1 MKNIKLGTYINNT
14 NDEAISFDF
23 ATGLTAF
30 TKMSFVNY
38 VTNSLVGEDR
48 YDSIVRPLIFDFA
61 LVTFMTDIDTSFIKL
76 RDDEGN
82 VINPIIP
89 IEKFLEETNVV
100 DIIKANMEDGL
111 IDELN
116 KAVDKS
122 ISYST
127 GIHPSPLSEAL
138 ASLVSTI
145 ENKVKDIDL
154 SNLMEMTKL
163 FTDMADDF
171 TPENIVDAYLGSN
184 AHKDNVIEIESAKN
198 QKSEFAEDMD
208 KAIKETEGSKIDAP
222 KKTKTKS
229 KSKKSKDESKDE
241 FKDKE

>member
-23 ATGLTAF
+23 ATDLTAF

-61 LVTFMTDIDTSFIKL
+61 LVTFMTDIDTSFIKV

-122 ISYST
+122 ISYRT
-127 GIHPSPLSEAL
+127 GIHPSPLSEAI

-154 SNLMEMTKL
+154 GNLMEMTKL

-198 QKSEFAEDMD
+198 QKSEFAEDID
-208 KAIKETEGSKIDAP
+208 KAIKETEGSN
-222 KKTKTKS
+222 KS
-229 KSKKSKDESKDE
+229 KSKSKSKTKAKSKDESN
-241 FKDKE
+241 DK

>member
-1 MKNIKLGTYINNT
+1 MKNIKLGTYINKS

-23 ATGLTAF
+23 ATDLTAF

-61 LVTFMTDIDTSFIKL
+61 LVTFMTDIDTSFIKV

-100 DIIKANMEDGL
+100 DIIKANMEDSL
-111 IDELN
+111 FEQLS

-122 ISYST
+122 IQYRT

-138 ASLVSTI
+138 TSLVNTI

-163 FTDMADDF
+163 FTDMADNF

-208 KAIKETEGSKIDAP
+208 KAIKETEGSNKSKSKA
-222 KKTKTKS
+222 KTKTKT
-229 KSKKSKDESKDE
+229 KTKDESS
-241 FKDKE
+241 DKQ

>member
-1 MKNIKLGTYINNT
+1 MKNIKLGTYINNNT
-14 NDEAISFDF
+14 DEAINFNF
-23 ATGLTAF
+23 ATDLTAF

-48 YDSIVRPLIFDFA
+48 YDSIVRPLVFDFA
-61 LVTFMTDIDTSFIKL
+61 LVTFMTDIDTSFIKV

-100 DIIKANMEDGL
+100 DIIKANIEDGL

-122 ISYST
+122 ISYRT
-127 GIHPSPLSEAL
+127 GIHLSPLSEAL

-154 SNLMEMTKL
+154 GNLMEMTKL
-163 FTDMADDF
+163 FTDIADDF

-198 QKSEFAEDMD
+198 QKSEFAEDID
-208 KAIKETEGSKIDAP
+208 KAIKETEGSN
-222 KKTKTKS
+222 KS
-229 KSKKSKDESKDE
+229 KSKSKAKTKAKSKDESN
-241 FKDKE
+241 DK

>member
-23 ATGLTAF
+23 ATDLTAF

-61 LVTFMTDIDTSFIKL
+61 LVTFMTDIDTSFIKV

-122 ISYST
+122 ISYRT

-184 AHKDNVIEIESAKN
+184 AHKNNVIEIESAKN

-208 KAIKETEGSKIDAP
+208 KAIKETEGSNKS
-222 KKTKTKS
+222 KSKSKVKTKTKVE
-229 KSKKSKDESKDE
+229 SKDESN
-241 FKDKE
+241 DK

>member
-23 ATGLTAF
+23 ATDLTAF

-61 LVTFMTDIDTSFIKL
+61 LVTFMTDIDTSFIKV
-76 RDDEGN
+76 RDDDGN

-122 ISYST
+122 ISYRT
-127 GIHPSPLSEAL
+127 GIHPSPLSEAI

-154 SNLMEMTKL
+154 GNLMKMTKL

-198 QKSEFAEDMD
+198 QKLEFAEDMD
-208 KAIKETEGSKIDAP
+208 KAIKETEGSN
-222 KKTKTKS
+222 KS
-229 KSKKSKDESKDE
+229 KSKSKAKTKAKSKDESNYK
-241 FKDKE
+241 

>member
-23 ATGLTAF
+23 ATDLTAF

-61 LVTFMTDIDTSFIKL
+61 LVTFMTDIDTSFIKV

-100 DIIKANMEDGL
+100 DIVKANMEDGL

-122 ISYST
+122 ISYRT

-171 TPENIVDAYLGSN
+171 TPENVVDAYLGSN

-208 KAIKETEGSKIDAP
+208 KAIKEIEGSNKS
-222 KKTKTKS
+222 KSKSKTKTKA
-229 KSKKSKDESKDE
+229 KSKDESN
-241 FKDKE
+241 DK